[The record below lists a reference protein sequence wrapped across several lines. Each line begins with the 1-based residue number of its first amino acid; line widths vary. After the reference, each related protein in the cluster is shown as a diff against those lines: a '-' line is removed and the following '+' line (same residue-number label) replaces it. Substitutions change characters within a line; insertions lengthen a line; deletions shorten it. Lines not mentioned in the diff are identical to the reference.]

1 MIANALSENK
11 NLRLSN
17 FSAGRDRLEN
27 KGITALAG
35 VFKAMGGSL
44 EVIEVPQ
51 NGIKKDGMI
60 ALMEALKANSDSL
73 REVHLHDNWIK
84 GEAIDRLVEF
94 VVRAKKLEIL
104 NVSDSTMGTEAALL
118 LVTALSQSES
128 TIRTTLKHFSCNYN
142 EVESPT
148 VSKRILDILLSDAF
162 TALDIVEYKGNA
174 IGRKAAQGYLK
185 KFEERGRKLLI
196 FDEDEDEEDVDEEE
210 EEEEDIEGINE
221 EDLMK
226 KLEALKL

>member
-1 MIANALSENK
+1 M
-11 NLRLSN
+11 
-17 FSAGRDRLEN
+17 
-27 KGITALAG
+27 
-35 VFKAMGGSL
+35 
-44 EVIEVPQ
+44 
-51 NGIKKDGMI
+51 
-60 ALMEALKANSDSL
+60 
-73 REVHLHDNWIK
+73 
-84 GEAIDRLVEF
+84 
-94 VVRAKKLEIL
+94 
-104 NVSDSTMGTEAALL
+104 
-118 LVTALSQSES
+118 
-128 TIRTTLKHFSCNYN
+128 
-142 EVESPT
+142 
-148 VSKRILDILLSDAF
+148 SKRILDILLSDAF